1 MKAKQYCHFKRMLK
15 LLLLK
20 EVKEVIEIV
29 ISIARIDSS
38 TTARKALQPSFKPRL
53 SSRPTLA

>member
-1 MKAKQYCHFKRMLK
+1 MLK

-38 TTARKALQPSFKPRL
+38 TTARKALQPSFKPQL
-53 SSRPTLA
+53 SSRPTLV

>member
-1 MKAKQYCHFKRMLK
+1 MQK

-29 ISIARIDSS
+29 ISTARIDSS
-38 TTARKALQPSFKPRL
+38 ITARKALQPSFKPQL
-53 SSRPTLA
+53 SSRPTLV